1 MTPLA
6 KLLEAALFA
15 SARPIATEE
24 LAVLEPDASPAELQS
39 ALDELREHYNVDGHG
54 VELQELGGGWQIL
67 TRAEYTEAIERAQLA
82 ARPAR
87 LSGAALETLAIIA
100 YRQPISRAE
109 IEEIRG
115 VMVGSVLKSLH
126 ERGLIDVTGRGEG
139 LGRPLLYGT
148 TPVFLEYFALRHLEE
163 LPRADELAI
172 ALRVPGHV
180 DDAAIADK
188 AERAE
193 VAEPVS
199 RVDPTEPTDR
209 LVEVASLRADTA
221 PGDSPAESADADTA
235 GLAEASV

>member
-15 SARPIATEE
+15 SARPIASEE
-24 LAVLEPDASPAELQS
+24 LAVLDPDASRAELQS
-39 ALDELREHYNVDGHG
+39 ALDELREHYDVDGHG
-54 VELQELGGGWQIL
+54 VELVEIGGGWQIL

-115 VMVGSVLKSLH
+115 VAVGGVLKTLH
-126 ERGLIDVTGRGEG
+126 ERGLIDIVGRAEG

-148 TPVFLEYFALRHLEE
+148 TPVFLEHFALRHLEE

-172 ALRVPGHV
+172 ALRVQRPEP
-180 DDAAIADK
+180 D
-188 AERAE
+188 EE
-193 VAEPVS
+193 PEPVG
-199 RVDPTEPTDR
+199 
-209 LVEVASLRADTA
+209 A
-221 PGDSPAESADADTA
+221 ADAS
-235 GLAEASV
+235 E